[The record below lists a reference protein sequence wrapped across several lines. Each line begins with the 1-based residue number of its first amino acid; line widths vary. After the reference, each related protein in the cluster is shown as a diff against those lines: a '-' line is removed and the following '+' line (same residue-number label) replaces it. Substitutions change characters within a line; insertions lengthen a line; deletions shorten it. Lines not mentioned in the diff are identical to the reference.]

1 MNSKVS
7 LVVLGAKWPLH
18 PACPWTL
25 TTTFRAQVPTW
36 WVEGGRAAFMSYP
49 LPLLF
54 LLQLWCQARLR
65 GWALLQGGEL
75 TEGGTCPGPL
85 PRHCQW
91 RASLLRRRIRLY
103 QTLVCLFLD
112 VTIRSIVWVD
122 YLMLSSLLLVVL
134 HLLERK
140 SNGLRGGEHLP

>member
-1 MNSKVS
+1 MNVNDNLPGPGADMVGGGGSCGS
-7 LVVLGAKWPLH
+7 HVVPPPPPVPPSPLM
-18 PACPWTL
+18 PSA
-25 TTTFRAQVPTW
+25 
-36 WVEGGRAAFMSYP
+36 
-49 LPLLF
+49 
-54 LLQLWCQARLR
+54 
-65 GWALLQGGEL
+65 ALLQGGEL

-112 VTIRSIVWVD
+112 VTIRSIVWED
-122 YLMLSSLLLVVL
+122 YLMSPSLLLVVL